1 MNNETMFVEVDLYV
15 NFVFLLE
22 NGNLLFYCRVDQV
35 KNRTVL
41 GSGVTVGA
49 EIEDRQVETG
59 YFVYSILYFLKGM
72 FC

>member
-22 NGNLLFYCRVDQV
+22 NGNLLFYCRVDKV

-41 GSGVTVGA
+41 RSGVTVGA